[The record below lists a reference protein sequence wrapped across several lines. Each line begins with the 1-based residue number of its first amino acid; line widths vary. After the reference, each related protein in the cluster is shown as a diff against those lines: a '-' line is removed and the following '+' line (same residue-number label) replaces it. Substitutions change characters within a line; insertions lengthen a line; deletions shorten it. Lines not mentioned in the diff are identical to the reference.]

1 MRSGTTS
8 PTHPART
15 MDRSE
20 LASEPVACVALL
32 RMAVFQRWWHNG
44 AMPYQRAI
52 YASDRRGTQR
62 TARCKGRDKLPH
74 RNHPTTKRKR
84 TEQCDEW
91 MRCDTTRHDT
101 TRIAGTTASSLPK
114 ARLWRHGPD
123 RTEWVGSHRV
133 RIPVESCV
141 RAARRHLLPS
151 PDGSQPTP
159 DGGHRFHPRGS
170 EDAPNKPTGNTP
182 VGNDVRVRTT
192 T

>member
-101 TRIAGTTASSLPK
+101 TRHDTTK
-114 ARLWRHGPD
+114 
-123 RTEWVGSHRV
+123 
-133 RIPVESCV
+133 
-141 RAARRHLLPS
+141 
-151 PDGSQPTP
+151 
-159 DGGHRFHPRGS
+159 
-170 EDAPNKPTGNTP
+170 
-182 VGNDVRVRTT
+182 RTT
-192 T
+192 TTRLVRPSRRTHTQPSKQASNNTMVHQTGEAKRSRMRARTFFVPILR